1 DGTAATAAGV
11 PDVAASAWYAD
22 AVNWAAANG
31 YVTGYDNGSFGP
43 EDSLT
48 REQLAVILY
57 RYAGS
62 PEPTGSLD
70 GFTDA
75 ASTSDYAVDALRW
88 AVGEGL
94 LTGKDGGR
102 LDPAGTAS
110 RAELA
115 QILARF
121 AQM

>member
-1 DGTAATAAGV
+1 MAA
-11 PDVAASAWYAD
+11 
-22 AVNWAAANG
+22 
-31 YVTGYDNGSFGP
+31 
-43 EDSLT
+43 
-48 REQLAVILY
+48 ILY

-62 PEPTGSLD
+62 PAPAGSLD
-70 GFTDA
+70 GFADA
-75 ASTSDYAVDALRW
+75 ASASDYAVDALRW

-102 LDPAGTAS
+102 LDPTGTAS

-121 AQM
+121 AG

>member
-1 DGTAATAAGV
+1 M
-11 PDVAASAWYAD
+11 
-22 AVNWAAANG
+22 
-31 YVTGYDNGSFGP
+31 
-43 EDSLT
+43 
-48 REQLAVILY
+48 
-57 RYAGS
+57 
-62 PEPTGSLD
+62 
-70 GFTDA
+70 
-75 ASTSDYAVDALRW
+75 DALRW